1 MALMM
6 LEQELMHVQAR
17 VCKLGFF
24 ENMLKT
30 LVMLHAI
37 FEDILSIS
45 RPKCLLE
52 SCISKRLETFGTDF
66 SLIGAIKHD
75 LLLI

>member
-17 VCKLGFF
+17 VCKLGFS

-37 FEDILSIS
+37 FEDFVSIS
-45 RPKCLLE
+45 KQRGLLE
-52 SCISKRLETFGTDF
+52 SCSTLSLGTFGTNF
-66 SLIGAIKHD
+66 ILIWAMKRD
-75 LLLI
+75 LQLN